1 MERWCIGLVTKRWR
15 KAVALLTAV
24 TVITASV
31 VNVTSYVAAAPADSA
46 ETTDTAGGA
55 DAAAADDTNAT
66 DDKKEEGKEEDKNK
80 VGEDGQVVMDGAVG
94 KVDKSKWI
102 TIKDYELMAES
113 DTYKLYFYEPRFSIM
128 LENKQTGKIIESTLS
143 DEKDDG
149 DSNASW
155 NARMKSGLDIS
166 VIKGIQNTLLADV
179 NSTENKKETT
189 KIDNGFSTKIYFTP
203 YQFGFT
209 VNVTIEGSDLVVTI
223 PDDSIIEEQ
232 EGTYISSIS
241 VFPFMGYSALADEEG
256 YMLIPDGNGALINLD
271 NKEGRYSTGFS
282 QMIYGSDPGFVES
295 DTKTYLWEELD
306 MLQNSNQVIA
316 PIFGMAHTKDQKGY
330 FAIVEKGEKRASI
343 EAQPNGAMVN
353 YNRCYARFLIRDL
366 FIQPLNNSNT
376 GTVPRAE
383 DDRTHSD
390 LQVRYMLL
398 SGDEVNYSTMAAKY
412 REYLLNNNLL
422 TKKDSSYNTR
432 VDFLGT
438 ERENFLLGTRAV
450 TMTTT
455 DNIKDIFG
463 DLKNN
468 GVETLLSV
476 YKGWQDGGLYDL
488 PMSKYDADRHIG
500 GDSDLKNLIKDSDAS
515 GYKIYLYNDALRLNP
530 STNTFNFNTIKKIN
544 KRAFE
549 ESVWADVYK
558 KFNYLT
564 PDSSVEDFTSFV
576 ESVNDKE
583 LSKIAVAGVSDT
595 LFSYSYKS
603 SYFTRNDT
611 AAAYTK
617 MMDALDDKADMVL
630 ESPNAYLWKNAD
642 AFLDM
647 PLGSSDYMYVD
658 EEIPFMSMVLK
669 GVMPMYSDYINF
681 EANKQEF
688 LLQMVEAGV
697 YPSFYLTA
705 ENSSKLIRTNSADLY
720 STEYTTYKDAVID
733 YDKQLRELNAQL
745 GDANIV
751 KHEIKDE
758 GIKAITYSNGVKVY
772 VNYTNAEQ
780 VVDGVT
786 VGAMSYSYKAG
797 EAE

>member
-1 MERWCIGLVTKRWR
+1 MVTKRWR
-15 KAVALLTAV
+15 KMVALLTAV

-31 VNVTSYVAAAPADSA
+31 INVTSYVAAAPAGQ
-46 ETTDTAGGA
+46 TDTADGA
-55 DAAAADDTNAT
+55 GAETASGSTDTA
-66 DDKKEEGKEEDKNK
+66 DKKEDNKDEEKQNI
-80 VGEDGQVVMDGAVG
+80 GEDGQVVMDGAVG
-94 KVDKSKWI
+94 KIDPSKWI

-113 DTYKLYFYEPRFSIM
+113 DTYKLYFYEPRFSII
-128 LENKQTGKIIESTLS
+128 LENKTTGKIIESTLS
-143 DEKDDG
+143 DEQDDG
-149 DSNASW
+149 DSNAGW
-155 NARMKSGLDIS
+155 NARMKSGLDIA
-166 VIKGIQNTLLADV
+166 VIKGIQNTLQANM
-179 NSTENKKETT
+179 NSTENTVQTT
-189 KIDNGFSTKIYFTP
+189 KIDNGFSSKIYFTP
-203 YQFGFT
+203 YKFGFT

-241 VFPFMGYSALADEEG
+241 VFPFMGYSFLDKQEG
-256 YMLIPDGNGALINLD
+256 YMLIPDGNGALIDLD
-271 NKEGRYSTGFS
+271 NKEGRYVTGFS
-282 QMIYGSDPGFVES
+282 QMIYGSDSGFVES

-306 MLQNSNQVIA
+306 MLQDASQVIA
-316 PIFGMAHTKDQKGY
+316 PVFGMAHTKDQKGY
-330 FAIVEKGEKRASI
+330 LAIVEKGEKRAYI

-353 YNRCYARFLIRDL
+353 YNRCFARFLIRDL
-366 FIQPLNNSNT
+366 FVQPLNNSNT

-383 DDRTHSD
+383 EDRTHSD

-412 REYLLNNNLL
+412 REYLLNNGSLV
-422 TKKDSSYNTR
+422 KKDSSYNSR

-455 DNIKDIFG
+455 DDIKDIFG
-463 DLKNN
+463 ELKSS
-468 GVETLLSV
+468 GVESLLSV

-488 PMSKYDADRHIG
+488 PMSKYNADGHIG
-500 GDSDLKNLIKDSDAS
+500 GDSDLKDLIKDSES
-515 GYKIYLYNDALRLNP
+515 SNYKMYLYNDALRLNP
-530 STNTFNFNTIKKIN
+530 STNTFNFNTIKKVN

-549 ESVWADVYK
+549 ERVWADVYK

-564 PDSSVEDFTSFV
+564 PESSVEDFTSFV
-576 ESVNDKE
+576 ESMNNKE
-583 LSKIAVAGVSDT
+583 LNRVALAGISNT

-603 SYFTRNDT
+603 SYYTRNNT
-611 AAAYTK
+611 ADAYTK
-617 MMDALDDKADMVL
+617 AVSDLDEKADMAM
-630 ESPNAYLWKNAD
+630 EAPNAYMWKNAD

-658 EEIPFMSMVLK
+658 HEIPFLSMVLK
-669 GVMPMYSDYINF
+669 GVMPMYSEYINF

-688 LLQMVEAGV
+688 FLQMVEAGV

-720 STEYTTYKDAVID
+720 STEYTTYKDALID
-733 YDKQLRELNAQL
+733 YDKKLRELNAQL

-751 KHEIKDE
+751 KHETKGD
-758 GIKAITYSNGVKVY
+758 GIKAVTYSNGVKVF
-772 VNYTNAEQ
+772 VNYTNTQ
-780 VVDGVT
+780 QIVDGVT
-786 VGAMSYSYKAG
+786 VEAMSYSYKAG

>member
-1 MERWCIGLVTKRWR
+1 M
-15 KAVALLTAV
+15 VALLTAV

-31 VNVTSYVAAAPADSA
+31 INVTSYVAAAPADSA
-46 ETTDTAGGA
+46 GQTDTADGA
-55 DAAAADDTNAT
+55 GAETASGSTDTA
-66 DDKKEEGKEEDKNK
+66 DKKEDNKDEEKQNI
-80 VGEDGQVVMDGAVG
+80 GEDGQVVMDGAVG
-94 KVDKSKWI
+94 KIDPSKWI

-113 DTYKLYFYEPRFSIM
+113 DTYKLYFYEPRFSII
-128 LENKQTGKIIESTLS
+128 LENKTTGKIIESTLS
-143 DEKDDG
+143 DEQDDG
-149 DSNASW
+149 DSNAGW
-155 NARMKSGLDIS
+155 NARMKSGLDIA
-166 VIKGIQNTLLADV
+166 VIKGIQNTLQANM
-179 NSTENKKETT
+179 NSTENTVQTT
-189 KIDNGFSTKIYFTP
+189 KIDNGFSSKIYFTP
-203 YQFGFT
+203 YKFGFT

-241 VFPFMGYSALADEEG
+241 VFPFMGYSFLDKQEG
-256 YMLIPDGNGALINLD
+256 YMLIPDGNGALIDLD
-271 NKEGRYSTGFS
+271 NKEGRYVTGFS
-282 QMIYGSDPGFVES
+282 QMIYGSDSGFVES

-306 MLQNSNQVIA
+306 MLQDASQVIA
-316 PIFGMAHTKDQKGY
+316 PVFGMAHTKDQKGY
-330 FAIVEKGEKRASI
+330 LAIVEKGEKRAYI

-353 YNRCYARFLIRDL
+353 YNRCFARFLIRDL
-366 FIQPLNNSNT
+366 FVQPLNNSNT

-383 DDRTHSD
+383 EDRTHSD

-412 REYLLNNNLL
+412 REYLLNNGSLV
-422 TKKDSSYNTR
+422 KKDSSYNSR

-455 DNIKDIFG
+455 DDIKNIFG
-463 DLKNN
+463 ELKSS
-468 GVETLLSV
+468 GVESLLSV

-488 PMSKYDADRHIG
+488 PMSKYNADGHIG
-500 GDSDLKNLIKDSDAS
+500 GDSDLKDLIKDSES
-515 GYKIYLYNDALRLNP
+515 SNYKMYLYNDALRLNP
-530 STNTFNFNTIKKIN
+530 STNTFNFNTIKKVN

-549 ESVWADVYK
+549 ERVWADVYK

-564 PDSSVEDFTSFV
+564 PESSVEDFTSFV
-576 ESVNDKE
+576 ESMNNKE
-583 LSKIAVAGVSDT
+583 LNRVALAGISNT

-603 SYFTRNDT
+603 SYYTRNNT
-611 AAAYTK
+611 ADAYTK
-617 MMDALDDKADMVL
+617 AVSDLDDKADMAM
-630 ESPNAYLWKNAD
+630 EAPNAYMWKNAD

-658 EEIPFMSMVLK
+658 HEIPFLSMVLK
-669 GVMPMYSDYINF
+669 GVMPMYSEYINF

-688 LLQMVEAGV
+688 FLQMVEAGV

-733 YDKQLRELNAQL
+733 YDKKLRELNAQL

-751 KHEIKDE
+751 KHETRGD
-758 GIKAITYSNGVKVY
+758 GIKAVTYSNGVKVF
-772 VNYTNAEQ
+772 VNYTNTQ
-780 VVDGVT
+780 QIVDGVT
-786 VGAMSYSYKAG
+786 VEAMSYSYKAG

>member
-1 MERWCIGLVTKRWR
+1 MVTKKWR
-15 KAVALLTAV
+15 KVVALLTAV

-46 ETTDTAGGA
+46 ETTDTTGGA

-66 DDKKEEGKEEDKNK
+66 DDKKEEGKEDDKQK

-94 KVDKSKWI
+94 KVEKSKWI

-179 NSTENKKETT
+179 NSTENTKETT

-306 MLQNSNQVIA
+306 MLQDSNQVIA

-383 DDRTHSD
+383 EDRTHSD

-398 SGDEVNYSTMAAKY
+398 SGDDVNYSTMAAKY
-412 REYLLNNNLL
+412 REYLLNNKLL

-463 DLKNN
+463 ELKNS

-488 PMSKYDADRHIG
+488 PMSKYNADRHIG

-630 ESPNAYLWKNAD
+630 ESPNAYLWKNTD

-758 GIKAITYSNGVKVY
+758 GIKVITYSNGVKVY
-772 VNYTNAEQ
+772 VNYTSAEH

>member
-1 MERWCIGLVTKRWR
+1 M
-15 KAVALLTAV
+15 VALLTAV

-31 VNVTSYVAAAPADSA
+31 INVTSYVAAAPAGQ
-46 ETTDTAGGA
+46 TDTADGA
-55 DAAAADDTNAT
+55 GAETASGSTDTA
-66 DDKKEEGKEEDKNK
+66 DKKEDNKDEEKQNI
-80 VGEDGQVVMDGAVG
+80 GEDGQVVMDGAVG
-94 KVDKSKWI
+94 KIDPSKWI

-113 DTYKLYFYEPRFSIM
+113 DTYKLYFYEPRFSII
-128 LENKQTGKIIESTLS
+128 LENKTTGKIIESTLS
-143 DEKDDG
+143 DEQDDG
-149 DSNASW
+149 DSNAGW
-155 NARMKSGLDIS
+155 NARMKSGLDIA
-166 VIKGIQNTLLADV
+166 VIKGIQNTLQANM
-179 NSTENKKETT
+179 NSTENTVQTT
-189 KIDNGFSTKIYFTP
+189 KIDNGFSSKIYFTP
-203 YQFGFT
+203 YKFGFT

-241 VFPFMGYSALADEEG
+241 VFPFMGYSFLDKQEG
-256 YMLIPDGNGALINLD
+256 YMLIPDGNGALIDLD
-271 NKEGRYSTGFS
+271 NKEGRYVTGFS
-282 QMIYGSDPGFVES
+282 QMIYGSDSGFVES

-306 MLQNSNQVIA
+306 MLQDVSQVIA
-316 PIFGMAHTKDQKGY
+316 PVFGMAHTKDQKGY
-330 FAIVEKGEKRASI
+330 LAIVEKGEKRAYI

-353 YNRCYARFLIRDL
+353 YNRCFARFLIRDL
-366 FIQPLNNSNT
+366 FVQPLNNSNT

-383 DDRTHSD
+383 EDRTHSD

-412 REYLLNNNLL
+412 REYLLNNGSLV
-422 TKKDSSYNTR
+422 KKDSSYNSR

-455 DNIKDIFG
+455 DDIKDIFG
-463 DLKNN
+463 ELKSS
-468 GVETLLSV
+468 GVESLLSV

-488 PMSKYDADRHIG
+488 PMSKYNADGHIG
-500 GDSDLKNLIKDSDAS
+500 GDSDLKDLIKDSES
-515 GYKIYLYNDALRLNP
+515 SNYKMYLYNDALRLNP
-530 STNTFNFNTIKKIN
+530 STNTFNFNTIKKVN

-549 ESVWADVYK
+549 ERVWADVYK

-564 PDSSVEDFTSFV
+564 PESSVEDFTSFV
-576 ESVNDKE
+576 ESMNNKE
-583 LSKIAVAGVSDT
+583 LNRVALAGISNT

-603 SYFTRNDT
+603 SYYTRNNT
-611 AAAYTK
+611 ADAYTK
-617 MMDALDDKADMVL
+617 AVSDLDEKADMAM
-630 ESPNAYLWKNAD
+630 EAPNAYMWKNAD

-658 EEIPFMSMVLK
+658 HEIPFLSMVLK
-669 GVMPMYSDYINF
+669 GVMPMYSEYINF

-688 LLQMVEAGV
+688 FLQMVEAGV

-733 YDKQLRELNAQL
+733 YDKKLRELNAQL

-751 KHEIKDE
+751 KHETKGD
-758 GIKAITYSNGVKVY
+758 GIKAVTYSNGVKVF
-772 VNYTNAEQ
+772 VNYTNTQ
-780 VVDGVT
+780 QIVDGVT
-786 VGAMSYSYKAG
+786 VEAMSYSYKAG

>member
-1 MERWCIGLVTKRWR
+1 MVTKRWR
-15 KAVALLTAV
+15 KMVALLTAV

-31 VNVTSYVAAAPADSA
+31 INVTSYVAAAPAGQ
-46 ETTDTAGGA
+46 TDTADGA
-55 DAAAADDTNAT
+55 GAETASGSTDTA
-66 DDKKEEGKEEDKNK
+66 DKKEDNKDEEKQNI
-80 VGEDGQVVMDGAVG
+80 GEDGQVVMDGAVG
-94 KVDKSKWI
+94 KIDPSKWI

-113 DTYKLYFYEPRFSIM
+113 DTYKLYFYEPRFSII
-128 LENKQTGKIIESTLS
+128 LENKTTGKLIESTLS
-143 DEKDDG
+143 DEQDDG
-149 DSNASW
+149 DSNAGW
-155 NARMKSGLDIS
+155 NARMKSGLDIA
-166 VIKGIQNTLLADV
+166 VIKGIQNTLQANM
-179 NSTENKKETT
+179 NSTENTVQTT
-189 KIDNGFSTKIYFTP
+189 KIDNGFSSKIYFTP
-203 YQFGFT
+203 YKFGFT

-241 VFPFMGYSALADEEG
+241 VFPFMGYSFLDKQEG
-256 YMLIPDGNGALINLD
+256 YMLIPDGNGALIDLD
-271 NKEGRYSTGFS
+271 NKEGRYVTGFS
-282 QMIYGSDPGFVES
+282 QMIYGSDSGFVES

-306 MLQNSNQVIA
+306 MLQDASQVIA
-316 PIFGMAHTKDQKGY
+316 PVFGMAHTKDQKGY
-330 FAIVEKGEKRASI
+330 LAIVEKGEKRAYI

-353 YNRCYARFLIRDL
+353 YNRCFARFLIRDL
-366 FIQPLNNSNT
+366 FVQPLNNSNT

-383 DDRTHSD
+383 EDRTHSD

-412 REYLLNNNLL
+412 REYLINNGSLV
-422 TKKDSSYNTR
+422 KKDSSYNSR

-455 DNIKDIFG
+455 DDIKDIFG
-463 DLKNN
+463 ELKSS
-468 GVETLLSV
+468 GVESLLSV

-488 PMSKYDADRHIG
+488 PMSKYNADGHIG
-500 GDSDLKNLIKDSDAS
+500 GDSDLKDLIKDSES
-515 GYKIYLYNDALRLNP
+515 SNYKMYLYNDALRLNP
-530 STNTFNFNTIKKIN
+530 STNTFNFNTIKKVN

-549 ESVWADVYK
+549 ERVWADVYK

-564 PDSSVEDFTSFV
+564 PESSVEDFTSFV
-576 ESVNDKE
+576 ESMNNKE
-583 LSKIAVAGVSDT
+583 LNRVALAGISNT

-603 SYFTRNDT
+603 SYYTRNNT
-611 AAAYTK
+611 ADAYTK
-617 MMDALDDKADMVL
+617 AVSDLDEKADMAM
-630 ESPNAYLWKNAD
+630 EAPNAYMWKNAD

-658 EEIPFMSMVLK
+658 HEIPFLSMVLK
-669 GVMPMYSDYINF
+669 GVMPMYSEYINF

-688 LLQMVEAGV
+688 FLQMVEAGV

-733 YDKQLRELNAQL
+733 YDKKLRELNAQL

-751 KHEIKDE
+751 KHETKGD
-758 GIKAITYSNGVKVY
+758 GIKAVTYSNGVKVF
-772 VNYTNAEQ
+772 VNYTNTQ
-780 VVDGVT
+780 QIVDGVT
-786 VGAMSYSYKAG
+786 VEAMSYSYKAG

>member
-1 MERWCIGLVTKRWR
+1 MVTKRWR
-15 KAVALLTAV
+15 KMVALLTAV

-31 VNVTSYVAAAPADSA
+31 INVTSYVAAAPAGQ
-46 ETTDTAGGA
+46 TDTADGA
-55 DAAAADDTNAT
+55 GAETASGSTDTA
-66 DDKKEEGKEEDKNK
+66 DKKEDNKDEEKQNI
-80 VGEDGQVVMDGAVG
+80 GEDGQVVMDGAVG
-94 KVDKSKWI
+94 KIDPSKWI

-113 DTYKLYFYEPRFSIM
+113 DTYKLYFYEPRFSII
-128 LENKQTGKIIESTLS
+128 LENKTTGKLIESTLS
-143 DEKDDG
+143 DEQDDG
-149 DSNASW
+149 DSNAGW
-155 NARMKSGLDIS
+155 NARMKSGLDIA
-166 VIKGIQNTLLADV
+166 VIKGIQNTLQANM
-179 NSTENKKETT
+179 NSTENTVQTT
-189 KIDNGFSTKIYFTP
+189 KIDNGFSSKIYFTP
-203 YQFGFT
+203 YKFGFT

-241 VFPFMGYSALADEEG
+241 VFPFMGYSFLDKQEG
-256 YMLIPDGNGALINLD
+256 YMLIPDGNGALIDLD
-271 NKEGRYSTGFS
+271 NKEGRYVTGFS
-282 QMIYGSDPGFVES
+282 QMIYGSDSGFVES

-306 MLQNSNQVIA
+306 MLQDASQVIA
-316 PIFGMAHTKDQKGY
+316 PVFGMAHTKDQKGY
-330 FAIVEKGEKRASI
+330 LAIVEKGEKRAYI

-353 YNRCYARFLIRDL
+353 YNRCFARFLIRDL
-366 FIQPLNNSNT
+366 FVQPLNNSNT

-383 DDRTHSD
+383 EDRTHSD

-412 REYLLNNNLL
+412 REYLLNNGSLV
-422 TKKDSSYNTR
+422 KKDSSYNSR

-455 DNIKDIFG
+455 DDIKDIFG
-463 DLKNN
+463 ELKSS
-468 GVETLLSV
+468 GVESLLSV

-488 PMSKYDADRHIG
+488 PMSKYNADGHIG
-500 GDSDLKNLIKDSDAS
+500 GDSDLKDLIKDSES
-515 GYKIYLYNDALRLNP
+515 SNYKMYLYNDALRLNP
-530 STNTFNFNTIKKIN
+530 STNTFNFNTIKKVN

-549 ESVWADVYK
+549 ERVWADVYK

-564 PDSSVEDFTSFV
+564 PESSVEDFTSFV
-576 ESVNDKE
+576 ESMNNKE
-583 LSKIAVAGVSDT
+583 LNRVALAGISNT

-603 SYFTRNDT
+603 SYYTRNNT
-611 AAAYTK
+611 ADAYTK
-617 MMDALDDKADMVL
+617 AVSDLDEKADMAM
-630 ESPNAYLWKNAD
+630 EAPNAYMWKNAD

-658 EEIPFMSMVLK
+658 HEIPFLSMVLK
-669 GVMPMYSDYINF
+669 GVMPMYSEYINF

-688 LLQMVEAGV
+688 FLQMVEAGV

-733 YDKQLRELNAQL
+733 YDKKLRELNAQL

-751 KHEIKDE
+751 KHETKGD
-758 GIKAITYSNGVKVY
+758 GIKAVTYSNGVKVF
-772 VNYTNAEQ
+772 VNYTNTQ
-780 VVDGVT
+780 QIVDGVT
-786 VGAMSYSYKAG
+786 VEAMSYSYKAG